1 LGVTILGVGIAVLLF
16 AGVGLTLICCIGI
29 WVMPDTY
36 DQLHCAGPATS
47 VAPVAIAGA
56 VILEESLSQ
65 SGVKAVLV
73 AAILGING
81 PALTHATGR
90 AARIRER
97 GHFMA
102 LPEEMTAGTTRARPT
117 GS

>member
-1 LGVTILGVGIAVLLF
+1 MTIQEIGSAVLLF
-16 AGVGLTLICCIGI
+16 TGVGILLICCVGI

-36 DQLHCAGPATS
+36 DQLHFTGPATS

-56 VILEESLSQ
+56 VILQESLSQ

-73 AAILGING
+73 AAVMGITG
-81 PALTHATGR
+81 PVLTHATGR
-90 AARIRER
+90 AARIREH
-97 GHFMA
+97 GHFVA
-102 LPEEMTAGTTRARPT
+102 LPEEMPAGGAAPAKPP

>member
-1 LGVTILGVGIAVLLF
+1 MTFQEVGIAVLLF

-36 DQLHCAGPATS
+36 DQLHFAGPATT

-73 AAILGING
+73 AVVIGVTG

-90 AARIRER
+90 AARIREH

-102 LPEEMTAGTTRARPT
+102 LPEEMPAGATSPHPT
-117 GS
+117 EG

>member
-1 LGVTILGVGIAVLLF
+1 MTIVEAASAALLFIGVGVL
-16 AGVGLTLICCIGI
+16 LICCVGI

-36 DQLHCAGPATS
+36 DQLHFAGPATS

-73 AAILGING
+73 AVVIGVTG
-81 PALTHATGR
+81 PVLTHATGR
-90 AARIRER
+90 AARIREH
-97 GHFMA
+97 GHFVA
-102 LPEEMTAGTTRARPT
+102 LPEEMPSGTDHSR
-117 GS
+117 SSES